1 MKGKKMNKE
10 VKQVLT
16 WLILIIGNLMLW
28 GSLLI
33 GFIDWSYSMGFFR
46 VSIAG
51 LILVAIGTYLK
62 SKWNLDK

>member
-1 MKGKKMNKE
+1 MNKE